1 MNQASHFAAP
11 NPYPAAYG
19 TSEGAYRQT
28 APSAA
33 SMNHGNNNNNIQ
45 PLTPNSSN
53 DNTDGQLEQVAE
65 NNQVVATRQAT
76 CTESQKMQQ
85 LVALAYPPF
94 YLMKVLLS
102 MAAPYSK

>member
-1 MNQASHFAAP
+1 VNQASHFAAP
-11 NPYPAAYG
+11 NSYPANYG

-28 APSAA
+28 AQSAA

-45 PLTPNSSN
+45 PLTPNNSN
-53 DNTDGQLEQVAE
+53 DNTDGQLEQVNE
-65 NNQVVATRQAT
+65 NNQVVATRQST
-76 CTESQKMQQ
+76 CTDSQRMQQ
-85 LVALAYPPF
+85 MVALAYPPF